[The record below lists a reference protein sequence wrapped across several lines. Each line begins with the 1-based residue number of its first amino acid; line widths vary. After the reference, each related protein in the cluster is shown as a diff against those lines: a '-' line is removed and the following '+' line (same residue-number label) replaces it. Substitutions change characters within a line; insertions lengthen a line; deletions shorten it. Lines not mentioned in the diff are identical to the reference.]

1 MSAQW
6 LYLEDNGLL
15 WLFGNLEK
23 KQVEKNARAKKMD
36 KDGVERSVRAK
47 VKKEEGK
54 DKDGVEIT
62 ISAKE

>member
-23 KQVEKNARAKKMD
+23 KQVEKNARTKKMD